1 MTFRI
6 AEVNGLGIDHRLTAI
21 RAEIEMLDV
30 FVAQSNLFRAGGV
43 VKQCFQAL
51 VLLSLLRETKERLF
65 VALKTI
71 VFHSFSPF
79 LCCWGCAPV
88 LFADFFR
95 MRLLMKTVG

>member
-1 MTFRI
+1 MD
-6 AEVNGLGIDHRLTAI
+6 GLGIDYRLMAV
-21 RAEIEMLDV
+21 RAQIKVLDV
-30 FVAQSNLFRAGGV
+30 FVAQRNLFLAGGV
-43 VKQCFQAL
+43 VKQRFQAL

-95 MRLLMKTVG
+95 MGLLMKTVG